1 MSKGRIEDNHGRDA
15 EAGAKCCEGLFQVLG
30 LDLVAGWLFA
40 CGKSGAHRENLP
52 SAKVAVW
59 QKAAPILD
67 RRSGAPLG
75 SV

>member
-1 MSKGRIEDNHGRDA
+1 MA
-15 EAGAKCCEGLFQVLG
+15 EMPKRAPNVARVCFKSSVSI
-30 LDLVAGWLFA
+30 LVAGWLFA